1 MFSGLEMIACQ
12 LKHPA
17 TLLLLPF
24 LISIEAIATMLIR
37 IDFNKQPISFWIPNW
52 QFKHDGRY
60 SACSPLCGLLCILDS
75 SALHLLVLLIS
86 FQLPDLSYATNL
98 GFASHY
104 W

>member
-1 MFSGLEMIACQ
+1 MFSGLEIIACQ

-52 QFKHDGRY
+52 QFKHDG
-60 SACSPLCGLLCILDS
+60 
-75 SALHLLVLLIS
+75 
-86 FQLPDLSYATNL
+86 
-98 GFASHY
+98 
-104 W
+104 